1 MFMNEDHL
9 VARTLRV
16 SIAAVLMMLISIV
29 LLLML
34 TPTAVAD
41 DVTWGDRVIAGIETY
56 SWTNITLDGNLTV
69 EGGGNLTLEHGR
81 LQVNATSEG
90 QYQILVEE
98 GGTLVLWNV
107 SMTSAGGTYGIEVR
121 GVVEYEEG
129 TVEGLEKEHHVP
141 TVPRGFVVFGNGT
154 VLLTDV
160 DVINPFGYALYIN
173 DTGGAYVE
181 GGHLYGSSTAVR
193 VNDHGVIAMFG
204 TEIGVD
210 KGSDLVILM
219 GSAILYAEDCRFD
232 SDDVYSGSIH
242 DVALFILG
250 DGVEA
255 VLFNSTI
262 TTTELAVM
270 NGGYLEVTGS
280 TFEPDRLRGLPDLN
294 ARNADIYIENI
305 TMREALLSGCDV
317 ELRDSTY
324 SSGDVNN
331 ASTLYTYGPVPPLSS
346 LADDTVLHH
355 HYWVD
360 FLLLNR
366 TGEPEAGMVL
376 TVLTSEGGLVV
387 SEAISAEDG
396 MVMKVP
402 VRSWTLVGDHLTY
415 EPSHRI
421 EFGETSYQISNLQ
434 VYDNITVTLW
444 DMEGS
449 YDLVLDTDSVTPS
462 IPAPEE
468 NRTFDI
474 IVDGGVLVPKPWDA
488 GSTSIILYIDG
499 VLHERGSFSLTN
511 RQHMVFQDLDLRAG
525 THTFRIVVDPDDS
538 TEEMNEGGNDEV
550 RFLLDVAP
558 EGGTGEL
565 VDLTAEIDRIGDT
578 AGTSG
583 EELISGVI
591 FVDYT
596 VRAYNSK
603 ILMRNVRVVVF
614 VDDVMDDLVRVDLT
628 DAEDD
633 HFRYTSQFR
642 LNLPRGEYVIK
653 VVVDPYNEIDEERE
667 HNNEDQV
674 TVTLNEDVG
683 DNTFFDDTCC
693 ISLVIFGLVAAVGI
707 LGAWAQRKQRM
718 AAEQAGTSQ
727 YAGMA
732 TAQPSMSGSQT
743 YGTEPSYQYTHRPAG
758 REPVS
763 LDERL
768 AVEQSGAAY
777 TADDWEEGVAGRIAA
792 PPERSTP
799 TRERYQA
806 TDLTCPRCTGRD
818 ILGFSDGSAKCQSC
832 KKIFYPGRR

>member
-1 MFMNEDHL
+1 MKIGHL
-9 VARTLRV
+9 DARTLRV
-16 SIAAVLMMLISIV
+16 SIAGVLMMLVSIA

-34 TPTAVAD
+34 TPTAIAD
-41 DVTWGDRVIAGIETY
+41 DVTWGDKVIAGNETY
-56 SWTNITLDGNLTV
+56 SWTNVTLDGNLTV
-69 EGGGNLTLEHGR
+69 EEGGNLTLEHGR
-81 LQVNATSEG
+81 LLVNATSEG
-90 QYQILVEE
+90 QYRILVEE
-98 GGTLVLWNV
+98 GGTLVLQNV

-181 GGHLYGSSTAVR
+181 GGYLYGSSTAIR
-193 VNDHGVIAMFG
+193 VNDHGVITLFG
-204 TEIGVD
+204 SEIGAD

-219 GSAILYAEDCRFD
+219 GSAMLYAEDCRFD
-232 SDDVYSGSIH
+232 SDEVYSSSIH

-255 VLFNSTI
+255 VLFNSSI
-262 TTTELAVM
+262 TTTELAMM

-294 ARNADIYIENI
+294 ARNADIYIEDI
-305 TMREALLSGCDV
+305 MMKEVLLSGCDV
-317 ELRDSTY
+317 ELWDSIY
-324 SSGDVNN
+324 SSGDVHN

-346 LADDTVLHH
+346 LSNDTILIH

-360 FLLLNR
+360 FMLLDR
-366 TGEPEAGMVL
+366 TREPEAGMVL
-376 TVLTSEGGLVV
+376 SVITSEGGLVKN
-387 SEAISAEDG
+387 EAISSEAG

-402 VRSWTLVGDHLTY
+402 VRSWTLRGDLLTY

-444 DMEGS
+444 DMVGS

-474 IVDGGVLVPKPWDA
+474 IVDGKVLVPKAWDA
-488 GSTSIILYIDG
+488 GSTSIELYIDG
-499 VLHERGSFSLTN
+499 VFHERGTFSLTN
-511 RQHMVFQDLDLRAG
+511 RQHMVFKDLDLGAG
-525 THTFRIVVDPDDS
+525 THTFRVVVDPDDS
-538 TEEMNEGGNDEV
+538 VEEMNEGGNNEV

-558 EGGTGEL
+558 EGGTGDL
-565 VDLTAEIDRIGDT
+565 VDLTVEIDRIGDT
-578 AGTSG
+578 AGDSG
-583 EELISGVI
+583 EDLISGVI
-591 FVDYT
+591 FIDYT

-603 ILMRNVRVVVF
+603 ILMRNVPVAVF
-614 VDDVMDDLVRVDLT
+614 VDDIMDDVVRVDLT
-628 DAEDD
+628 EMDD
-633 HFRYTSQFR
+633 EHFSFTSQFR
-642 LNLPRGEYVIK
+642 LNLARGDYVIK
-653 VVVDPYNEIDEERE
+653 VVVDPFNEIEEERE
-667 HNNEDQV
+667 HNNEHQV
-674 TVTLNEDVG
+674 SVTLNEDGG

-718 AAEQAGTSQ
+718 AAEQAGTAQ
-727 YAGMA
+727 YPGM
-732 TAQPSMSGSQT
+732 TPTRPPMPGSQT
-743 YGTEPSYQYTHRPAG
+743 YGTETSYPYTSRPAG

-763 LDERL
+763 LEESWT
-768 AVEQSGAAY
+768 VEQSGAAF
-777 TADDWEEGVAGRIAA
+777 TADGWEEGVTERITA
-792 PPERSTP
+792 PGKRPPP
-799 TRERYQA
+799 TRERYKA

-818 ILGFSDGSAKCQSC
+818 IMGFADGSAKCQSC